1 MAGGGWSEHSAI
13 ALCLAA
19 STEAR
24 IGEAMRG

>member
-1 MAGGGWSEHSAI
+1 MAGGGWSDHSAI
-13 ALCLAA
+13 ELYLAA